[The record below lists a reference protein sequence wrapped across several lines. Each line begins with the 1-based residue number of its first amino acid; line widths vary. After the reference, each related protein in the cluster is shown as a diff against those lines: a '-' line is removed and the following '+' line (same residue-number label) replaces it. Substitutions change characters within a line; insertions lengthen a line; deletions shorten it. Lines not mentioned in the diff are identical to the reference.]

1 MTTEAPSLPAAD
13 AEINQWL
20 DWRPDA
26 ALAAKPTVT
35 PAQQRQAMR
44 RHASA
49 VAIIT
54 AEHQGARAG
63 LTATA
68 VCSVTADPPRLVV
81 FVNRNVRACNLIV
94 DSGAL
99 CVNLLGQ
106 AHQEVAQA
114 FAGAIDGVV
123 GDARFAYG
131 QWTRA
136 VTGSPVL
143 EGALVNFDCRVVK
156 VFDESTHLAFL
167 CEVLDV
173 RNGAVDDAL
182 LYADG
187 GFKSLPLAV

>member
-1 MTTEAPSLPAAD
+1 MNTPAIEKD
-13 AEINQWL
+13 INQWL
-20 DWRPDA
+20 DWRPDP
-26 ALAAKPTVT
+26 ALAGHPTVS
-35 PAQQRQAMR
+35 PAQQRQALR

-68 VCSVTADPPRLVV
+68 VCSVTADPPRMVV

-99 CVNLLGQ
+99 CVNLLGHAQ
-106 AHQEVAQA
+106 QDVAKA
-114 FAGAIDGVV
+114 FAGAIEGVH
-123 GDARFAYG
+123 GEARFEHG
-131 QWTRA
+131 SWTRA

-173 RNGAVDDAL
+173 RNGTVDDAL